1 MARDDYDDFEDAHD
15 DDFDDY
21 EDYDDGDA
29 RGLSYWLRKALLGA
43 LAALALFLGFLVPY
57 MLYLNHQVGTRFG
70 QLQWQLPTR
79 VYARP
84 LQLQPGIALTGD
96 TLKSELE
103 LASYR
108 DDGVGDRPGSYARK
122 GNQFMISSRG
132 FNDVGGVINPHR
144 ITVTLNDGAV
154 ASLRDRD
161 NKAAMKVTR
170 LDPARIGT
178 LYGRNQ
184 EERELVRLEEL
195 PEKLVTGLQAVEDK
209 DFAHHFGVDL
219 TGVLRAIWINLKSG
233 DRKQGAS
240 TLTQQL
246 ARSGLLGIGKEQT
259 YTRKFKEML
268 YAVILEARYDKRT
281 ILETYFN
288 QVYLGQQGNQAIH
301 GVAAAS
307 KFWYGRNVRD
317 LSNEQIALLIAIVRG
332 PSWYDPRKN
341 PERALERRNFVLE
354 KMLQNNVLT
363 QKEYEAAVKAPL
375 GVTKTPEGAG
385 GNRFPAYV
393 ELVRRQLASD
403 YSYDDLSGAGM
414 SVMTAMSPS
423 AQAYAEGSVSAVIS
437 SVSSRRRPALDAG
450 LVMTNV
456 HNGEVVAVVGS
467 KNYTEAGF
475 NRALDAKRPIG
486 SLIKPFEYMLALA
499 QPGRWS
505 LATYVDDSPVSVIL
519 GNGKRWNPSNSD
531 NQSHGSVRVI
541 DALAQSYNQAT
552 VRLGMAVQ
560 TRRVAELMK
569 VLAGI
574 DTGTNPSLLLG
585 ATDQSPYAMAQAYQ
599 FLASGGEIQPL
610 RSVRGVLDR
619 NGKALKRYDKAPA
632 PAQEG
637 DAIAARLVTF
647 ALQRVVS
654 GGTARQLMSDG
665 FGRLTPAGK
674 TGTSNDSRDS
684 WYAGYTGDHLAVIWV
699 GNDQNKP
706 TGLYGA
712 TGAMRVWSSIF
723 KKLPTAPLQ
732 LNQRGLDWQWVSG
745 SNATEAGCPG
755 AQRLPFVQG
764 YAPPFQSCAPAPEP
778 APFEDPN
785 ALRPDGTEPMVSPDA
800 QDIGQNGWPTRGDPA
815 RQVQPVPQ
823 NAPVEPVGQ

>member
-1 MARDDYDDFEDAHD
+1 MANDDYDDFEDDYD
-15 DDFDDY
+15 DDF
-21 EDYDDGDA
+21 EDYDDDTEGGRA
-29 RGLSYWLRKALLGA
+29 YWLRKALVAG
-43 LAALALFLGFLVPY
+43 LAAFALFLGFLIPY
-57 MLYLNHQVGTRFG
+57 MLYLNYQVGARFG

-84 LQLQPGIALTGD
+84 LQLQPGIAMSGE
-96 TLKSELE
+96 TLKSELDM
-103 LASYR
+103 ASYR

-122 GNQFMISSRG
+122 GNEFTISSRG
-132 FNDVGGVINPHR
+132 FNDVGGLIKPHR
-144 ITVTLNDGAV
+144 IAVTLNDGEV
-154 ASLRDRD
+154 ATLRDRD
-161 NKAAMKVTR
+161 SKAPMKVTR

-184 EERELVRLEEL
+184 EEREIVRLEEV

-209 DFAHHFGVDL
+209 DFAHHFGVDF
-219 TGVLRAIWINLKSG
+219 TGVMRAIWINLKSG

-307 KFWYGRNVRD
+307 KFWFNRNVRD
-317 LSNEQIALLIAIVRG
+317 LSDEQIALLIAIVRG

-341 PERALERRNFVLE
+341 PERAKERRDFVLE

-375 GVTKTPEGAG
+375 GVTKTPEGGG

-403 YSYDDLSGAGM
+403 YSNDDLSGAGM

-423 AQAYAEGSVSAVIS
+423 AQAYAEGSVTAAIK
-437 SVSSRRRPALDAG
+437 SVAGRRRPDLDAG
-450 LVMTNV
+450 VVMTNV
-456 HNGEVVAVVGS
+456 HTGEVVAVVGS
-467 KNYTEAGF
+467 KDYREAGF
-475 NRALDAKRPIG
+475 NRALDAKRPVG
-486 SLIKPFEYMLALA
+486 SIIKPFEYMLALA

-505 LATYVDDSPVSVIL
+505 LATYVEDSPVSVIL
-519 GNGKRWNPSNSD
+519 GNGKRWSPDNSD
-531 NQSHGSVRVI
+531 NRSHGSVRVI

-552 VRLGMAVQ
+552 VRIGMAVKPE
-560 TRRVAELMK
+560 RVSDLMK

-574 DTGTNPSLLLG
+574 ETGNNPSLLLG

-654 GGTARQLMSDG
+654 GGTARQLMNDG

-684 WYAGYTGDHLAVIWV
+684 WYAGYTGDHLAVIWM

-706 TGLYGA
+706 TGLYGS

-745 SNATEAGCPG
+745 ANSTDAGCPG
-755 AQRLPFVQG
+755 AQRMPFVRG
-764 YAPPFQSCAPAPEP
+764 FAPPFQSCAPAPEEYP
-778 APFEDPN
+778 TDDPN
-785 ALRPDGTEPMVSPDA
+785 AMPIGDDPAMPVPEGTPGNDNA
-800 QDIGQNGWPTRGDPA
+800 WIQRGDPA

-823 NAPVEPVGQ
+823 APPVGQ